1 MRLFIYRGRLIKWN
15 SKNTGNPS
23 RSRWL
28 YWSLCIWWFY
38 SPNYCTSTNSNT
50 CSRLGKK
57 RGSASDLN
65 TTSFRL
71 ISQREWF
78 NDVKAPFVLFS
89 RNEPKVFD
97 LSAVSDSCCLSVESS
112 SMSTYR
118 SIRLAEDVTN
128 KQGNQINWNEKTEPS
143 SIGLLYSTNPL
154 KQKLDTRWPFFFVVV
169 ICSSSARTTFT
180 YKIELEHDCISSS
193 FGGITFHAFH
203 ERRRNKKK
211 TNRDEGEKRH
221 SIKRR
226 NLMREKWGQNK
237 NNFNQQRPQK
247 IWRISP
253 RPRSSGS
260 CPLADGRNVTKS
272 VKKFYFRKSVCV
284 REALWCNDAGAVQKI
299 QNRGG
304 GGFCWF

>member
-211 TNRDEGEKRH
+211 NKSRRRRKKTLNKKKKPDERKMRTKQKQFQSTTSAKNLTNFSPSAVVRIVPAGGRPKRH
-221 SIKRR
+221 EI
-226 NLMREKWGQNK
+226 
-237 NNFNQQRPQK
+237 
-247 IWRISP
+247 
-253 RPRSSGS
+253 
-260 CPLADGRNVTKS
+260 C
-272 VKKFYFRKSVCV
+272 
-284 REALWCNDAGAVQKI
+284 
-299 QNRGG
+299 
-304 GGFCWF
+304 